1 MEILLV
7 GLRFVQYMAVM
18 ILFGSSLFPYYALA
32 GNGSTRA
39 RNANIAAFIQRAAFY
54 ASLAALLSAI
64 GWLGCEAVLMSG
76 DANGYREGATLWTV
90 LNDTEFGGI
99 WRWRLL
105 LLLLLPI
112 YLAWRLLTHRT
123 PLVWPVLVSGIFL
136 VASLAGVGHGAMGLG
151 FSEWTHLGN
160 QALHLLAAAVWV
172 GGLLSLF
179 HAIRY
184 IRDAELGAEVQRR
197 VLARF
202 SLVGFIAVLLIV
214 ASGLLNSWFLVGSF
228 AALFNTTYGQVL
240 MVKIACFL
248 FMVALALYNRLFLMP
263 RLAAGTDDGE
273 TSLRLLLRSIAAEQ
287 IFAILVVASV
297 SLLGTLPPAM
307 DRMVM

>member
-1 MEILLV
+1 MEITLV

-32 GNGSTRA
+32 KNGSNRGCDTDM
-39 RNANIAAFIQRAAFY
+39 AAFVQRVAFY
-54 ASLAALLSAI
+54 ASLAALVSAI

-76 DANGYREGATLWTV
+76 DANGYRDSTTIRAV
-90 LNDTEFGGI
+90 LGGTEFGEI

-112 YLAWRLLTHRT
+112 YLAWRFLTHRA
-123 PLVWPVLVSGIFL
+123 PLVWPVLVSGALL

-172 GGLLSLF
+172 GGLVSLF

-184 IRDAELGAEVQRR
+184 IQGAGLGIEMQRGA
-197 VLARF
+197 LARF

-228 AALFNTTYGQVL
+228 HALFDTTYGQVL
-240 MVKIACFL
+240 MVKVACFL
-248 FMVALALYNRLFLMP
+248 FMVALAFFNRLFLMP
-263 RLAAGTDDGE
+263 RLSGTDGGE
-273 TSLRLLLRSIAAEQ
+273 NSLRLLLRSIATEQ

>member
-7 GLRFVQYMAVM
+7 GMRFVQYMAVM

-32 GNGSTRA
+32 RNGTGRGCDA
-39 RNANIAAFIQRAAFY
+39 DMAAFVQRIAFY

-76 DANGYREGATLWTV
+76 DANGYRNSAILWTV
-90 LNDTEFGGI
+90 LSDTEFGGI

-112 YLAWRLLTHRT
+112 FLGRRLLTHRT
-123 PLVWPVLVSGIFL
+123 PLVWPVLASGLLL

-151 FSEWTHLGN
+151 FSAWAHLGN
-160 QALHLLAAAVWV
+160 QAVHLLAAAVWV

-179 HAIRY
+179 HTVRY
-184 IRDAELGAEVQRR
+184 IRDAGLGVELQRHA
-197 VLARF
+197 LGRF
-202 SLVGFIAVLLIV
+202 SLVGFVAVSLIL

-228 AALFNTTYGQVL
+228 DALLHTTYGQVL
-240 MVKIACFL
+240 MVKVGCFL
-248 FMVALALYNRLFLMP
+248 VMVALALFNRLFVMP
-263 RLAAGTDDGE
+263 RLAGARDGE
-273 TSLRLLLRSIAAEQ
+273 VSLQLLLRSIAAEQ
-287 IFAILVVASV
+287 IFAVLVVASV
-297 SLLGTLPPAM
+297 SLLGTLAPAM

>member
-7 GLRFVQYMAVM
+7 GIRFVQYMAVM

-32 GNGSTRA
+32 KNGNNRGCNTD
-39 RNANIAAFIQRAAFY
+39 ITAFVQRVAFY
-54 ASLAALLSAI
+54 ASLAALVSAV

-76 DANGYREGATLWTV
+76 DANGYREGATIWAV
-90 LNDTEFGGI
+90 LSDTEFGGI

-112 YLAWRLLTHRT
+112 FLGWRLLRHRT
-123 PLVWPVLVSGIFL
+123 PLLWPVLVSGVLL

-151 FSEWTHLGN
+151 FSAWAHLGN
-160 QALHLLAAAVWV
+160 QAVHLLAAAVWV

-179 HAIRY
+179 HTIRY
-184 IRDAELGAEVQRR
+184 IRDAALGIELQRHA
-197 VLARF
+197 LGRF
-202 SLVGFIAVLLIV
+202 SLVGFVAVLLIL

-228 AALFNTTYGQVL
+228 DALLHTTYGQVL
-240 MVKIACFL
+240 MVKVACFL
-248 FMVALALYNRLFLMP
+248 FMVALAAFNRLFLMP
-263 RLAAGTDDGE
+263 RLAGASDGE
-273 TSLRLLLRSIAAEQ
+273 EPLQLLLRSVAAEQ

-297 SLLGTLPPAM
+297 SLLGTLAPAM

>member
-1 MEILLV
+1 MEIVLV

-32 GNGSTRA
+32 GKGSNRA
-39 RNANIAAFIQRAAFY
+39 CNADMAAFVQRVAFY
-54 ASLAALLSAI
+54 ASLAALLSAV

-76 DANGYREGATLWTV
+76 DPNGYREGATIWAV
-90 LNDTEFGGI
+90 LGDTEFGGI

-112 YLAWRLLTHRT
+112 FLGWRLLTHRT
-123 PLVWPVLVSGIFL
+123 PLIWPVLASGILL

-151 FSEWTHLGN
+151 FSAWAHLGN
-160 QALHLLAAAVWV
+160 QAVHLLAAAVWV

-179 HAIRY
+179 HTIRY
-184 IRDAELGAEVQRR
+184 IRDAALGVEMQRHA
-197 VLARF
+197 LGRF
-202 SLVGFIAVLLIV
+202 SLVGFVAVSLIL

-228 AALFNTTYGQVL
+228 DALLHTTYGQVL
-240 MVKIACFL
+240 MIKVACFL
-248 FMVALALYNRLFLMP
+248 FMVALAAFNRLFLMP
-263 RLAAGTDDGE
+263 RLAGAGDGE
-273 TSLRLLLRSIAAEQ
+273 VPIQLLLRSVAAEQ

-297 SLLGTLPPAM
+297 SLLGTLAPAM

>member
-1 MEILLV
+1 MEITLV

-32 GNGSTRA
+32 RDGNNRGCNTDM
-39 RNANIAAFIQRAAFY
+39 AAFVQRVAFY

-64 GWLGCEAVLMSG
+64 GWLGCEAVLMTG
-76 DANGYREGATLWTV
+76 DTNGYRNSAIIWTV

-105 LLLLLPI
+105 LLLLLPV
-112 YLAWRLLTHRT
+112 YLAWRSLSHRT
-123 PLVWPVLVSGIFL
+123 PLVWPVLVSGVLL
-136 VASLAGVGHGAMGLG
+136 VTSLAGVGHGAMGLG
-151 FSEWTHLGN
+151 FDVWAHLGN

-184 IRDAELGAEVQRR
+184 IRNAGLGVEMQRHALR
-197 VLARF
+197 YF

-228 AALFNTTYGQVL
+228 HALFNTTYGQVL
-240 MVKIACFL
+240 MVKVAFFL
-248 FMVALALYNRLFLMP
+248 FMVVLALFNRLFLMP
-263 RLAAGTDDGE
+263 RLAGGGHSE
-273 TSLRLLLRSIAAEQ
+273 ESLRLLLRSIAAEQ

>member
-7 GLRFVQYMAVM
+7 GIRFVQYMAVM

-32 GNGSTRA
+32 KNGNNRGCNTD
-39 RNANIAAFIQRAAFY
+39 ITAFVQRVAFY
-54 ASLAALLSAI
+54 ASLAALVSAV

-76 DANGYREGATLWTV
+76 DANGYREGATIWAV
-90 LNDTEFGGI
+90 LSDTEFGGI

-112 YLAWRLLTHRT
+112 FLGRRLLRHRT
-123 PLVWPVLVSGIFL
+123 PLLWPVLVSGVLL

-151 FSEWTHLGN
+151 FSAWAHLGN
-160 QALHLLAAAVWV
+160 QAVHLLAAAVWV

-179 HAIRY
+179 HTIRY
-184 IRDAELGAEVQRR
+184 IRDAALGIELQRHA
-197 VLARF
+197 LGRF
-202 SLVGFIAVLLIV
+202 SLVGFVAVLLIL

-228 AALFNTTYGQVL
+228 DALLHTTYGQVL
-240 MVKIACFL
+240 MVKVACFL
-248 FMVALALYNRLFLMP
+248 FMVALAAFNRLFLMP
-263 RLAAGTDDGE
+263 RLAGASDGE
-273 TSLRLLLRSIAAEQ
+273 EPLQLLLRSVAAEQ

-297 SLLGTLPPAM
+297 SLLGTLAPAM

>member
-7 GLRFVQYMAVM
+7 SLRFVQYMAVM

-32 GNGSTRA
+32 GKGSNRGCITD
-39 RNANIAAFIQRAAFY
+39 IAAFVQRVAFY
-54 ASLAALLSAI
+54 ASLAALLSAV

-76 DANGYREGATLWTV
+76 DANGYREGATKWTV
-90 LNDTEFGGI
+90 LSDTEFGEI

-112 YLAWRLLTHRT
+112 FLGWRLLRHRT

-136 VASLAGVGHGAMGLG
+136 VASLAGVGHGAMGIG
-151 FSEWTHLGN
+151 VSVWAHLGN
-160 QALHLLAAAVWV
+160 QAVHLLAAAVWV

-179 HAIRY
+179 HTIRY
-184 IRDAELGAEVQRR
+184 IRNAALGVELQRHA
-197 VLARF
+197 LARF
-202 SLVGFIAVLLIV
+202 SLVGFVAVLLIV
-214 ASGLLNSWFLVGSF
+214 ASGLLNTWFLVGSF
-228 AALFNTTYGQVL
+228 DALLHTTYGQVL
-240 MVKIACFL
+240 MVKVACFL
-248 FMVALALYNRLFLMP
+248 FMVALALFNRLFVMP
-263 RLAAGTDDGE
+263 QLAGAGDGE
-273 TSLRLLLRSIAAEQ
+273 ASLQLLLRSVVAEQ

-297 SLLGTLPPAM
+297 SLLGTLAPAM

>member
-7 GLRFVQYMAVM
+7 SLRFVQYMAVM

-32 GNGSTRA
+32 RNGNSRGCNTD
-39 RNANIAAFIQRAAFY
+39 IAAFVQRVAFY
-54 ASLAALLSAI
+54 ASLAALLSAV

-76 DANGYREGATLWTV
+76 DANGYREGATIWTV
-90 LNDTEFGGI
+90 LSDTEFGGI

-112 YLAWRLLTHRT
+112 FLGWRLLRHRK
-123 PLVWPVLVSGIFL
+123 PLVWPILASGILL
-136 VASLAGVGHGAMGLG
+136 VASLAGVGHGAMGIG
-151 FSEWTHLGN
+151 FSVWAHLGN
-160 QALHLLAAAVWV
+160 QAVHLLAAGVWV

-179 HAIRY
+179 HTIRY
-184 IRDAELGAEVQRR
+184 TRDAALGVEIQRHA
-197 VLARF
+197 LERF
-202 SLVGFIAVLLIV
+202 SLVGFVAVMLIFV
-214 ASGLLNSWFLVGSF
+214 SGLLNSWFLVGSF
-228 AALFNTTYGQVL
+228 DALLHTTYGQVL
-240 MVKIACFL
+240 MVKVTFFL
-248 FMVALALYNRLFLMP
+248 FMVALAVFNRLFLMP
-263 RLAAGTDDGE
+263 RLASASDSE
-273 TSLRLLLRSIAAEQ
+273 VPLRLLLRSVAAEQ

>member
-7 GLRFVQYMAVM
+7 SLRFVQYMTVM

-32 GNGSTRA
+32 GKRS
-39 RNANIAAFIQRAAFY
+39 NACNADMAAFVQRIAFY

-76 DANGYREGATLWTV
+76 AANGYRNGAILWTV
-90 LNDTEFGGI
+90 LSDTEFGGI

-112 YLAWRLLTHRT
+112 FLGWRLLRHRK
-123 PLVWPVLVSGIFL
+123 PLTWPVLVSGALL

-151 FSEWTHLGN
+151 FSAWAHLGN
-160 QALHLLAAAVWV
+160 QAVHLLAASVWV

-179 HAIRY
+179 HTIRY
-184 IRDAELGAEVQRR
+184 VRNAGHGVELLRR
-197 VLARF
+197 ALGRF
-202 SLVGFIAVLLIV
+202 SLVGFVTVLLIL

-228 AALFNTTYGQVL
+228 DALLHTTYGQVL
-240 MVKIACFL
+240 MVKVACFL
-248 FMVALALYNRLFLMP
+248 CMVALALLNRLFLMP
-263 RLAAGTDDGE
+263 RLAGAGDGE
-273 TSLRLLLRSIAAEQ
+273 EPLRLLLHSVAAEQ
-287 IFAILVVASV
+287 IFAILVVVSV
-297 SLLGTLPPAM
+297 SLLGTLAPAM